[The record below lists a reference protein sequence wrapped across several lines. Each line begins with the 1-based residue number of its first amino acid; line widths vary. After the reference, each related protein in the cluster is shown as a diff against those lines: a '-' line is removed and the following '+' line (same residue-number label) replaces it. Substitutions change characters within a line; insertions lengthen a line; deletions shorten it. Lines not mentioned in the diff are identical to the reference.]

1 MKVEF
6 YNSKQRKELL
16 ERLNKQFGITSLPSI
31 LFETGKERIRG
42 FSGDLTIDELYSL
55 ADISNVEFIG
65 LYLFKQDMEFIRLG
79 FDGALF
85 FKEQFSKNV
94 VNLTDEQVDGWM
106 NGHNLDVVLEKGI
119 YVVKHGEDVFGC
131 GVSDGK
137 CLINFVPRE
146 RRIRRGS

>member
-6 YNSKQRKELL
+6 YNAKKKKELL
-16 ERLNKQFGITSLPSI
+16 ERLNEQFGVTSLPKI

-42 FSGDLTIDELYSL
+42 FSGDLTIDELYDL

-79 FDGALF
+79 FDGALLL
-85 FKEQFSKNV
+85 KEQFVKNV
-94 VNLTDEQVDGWM
+94 VNLTDEQVDKWM
-106 NGHNLDVVLEKGI
+106 NGHNLDIVLGKGI
-119 YVVKHGEDVFGC
+119 YVVMYGKDVFGC

-137 CLINFVPRE
+137 GLINFVPRE
-146 RRIRRGS
+146 RRIRRN

>member
-6 YNSKQRKELL
+6 YNAKKKKELL
-16 ERLNKQFGITSLPSI
+16 ERLNEQFGVTSVPKI

-42 FSGDLTIDELYSL
+42 FSGDLTIDEIYAL

-65 LYLFKQDMEFIRLG
+65 LYLFKQDMEFIRFG

-85 FKEQFSKNV
+85 FKEQFSKNI

-106 NGHNLDVVLEKGI
+106 NGHNLNIVLKKGM
-119 YVVKHGEDVFGC
+119 YVVRHGNDIFGC
-131 GVSDGK
+131 GFSDGK
-137 CLINFVPRE
+137 GLINFVPKE
-146 RRIRRGS
+146 RRIRRN

>member
-6 YNSKQRKELL
+6 YNSKKRKELL

-42 FSGDLTIDELYSL
+42 FSGDLTIDELYAL

-79 FDGALF
+79 FDGALLL
-85 FKEQFSKNV
+85 KKQFVKNV
-94 VNLTDEQVDGWM
+94 VNLTDEQVDKWM
-106 NGHNLDVVLEKGI
+106 NGHNLDVVLDKGI
-119 YVVKHGEDVFGC
+119 YIVKHGEDVFGC
-131 GVSDGK
+131 GVSDGNG
-137 CLINFVPRE
+137 LINFVPRE
-146 RRIRRGS
+146 RRIRRN